1 MKQSIY
7 LFLTICFS
15 LFLFNNHSQAQ
26 IANGCYVIKNVE
38 DNKYISH
45 NGGGSI
51 EYYANR
57 GTADGWEKFY
67 ITNVDGKVT
76 IYGEDGKYLSAQ
88 QAGLVWKA
96 GQPQAWEKWSY
107 NGTYKTFTSHHGS
120 QLYANSMDVL
130 RTADYREENK
140 GNPHVMSK
148 FLSNENPY
156 HTYFQWIVEPSQ
168 GCKTP

>member
-1 MKQSIY
+1 M
-7 LFLTICFS
+7 LAFFFLLS
-15 LFLFNNHSQAQ
+15 MSELSYAQ
-26 IANGCYVIKNVE
+26 IADGCYSIKNVE
-38 DNKYISH
+38 DNKYLSH

-67 ITNVDGKVT
+67 ITNVENGKVT

-96 GQPQAWEKWSY
+96 GAPQDWEKWHYDS
-107 NGTYKTFTSHHGS
+107 NLKTFTSHHDTQMYPS
-120 QLYANSMDVL
+120 SIDVI
-130 RTADYREENK
+130 RTANYFKESPEDFIS
-140 GNPHVMSK
+140 GAP
-148 FLSNENPY
+148 NPY
-156 HTYFQWIVEPSQ
+156 PLYFQWIIEPSQ